1 MAYAIARVKKLK
13 RANIAGSAAHTSR
26 QQETLNADP
35 NQQNIRFIGN
45 TDREEKLED
54 LVLANIGQY
63 EQKRKIRTDAV
74 YCVEIL
80 LTASPSYF
88 RPLDPTAAVSFQ

>member
-13 RANIAGSAAHTSR
+13 RANIAGSASHTSR

-54 LVLANIGQY
+54 LVLAKIGQY
-63 EQKRKIRTDAV
+63 
-74 YCVEIL
+74 
-80 LTASPSYF
+80 
-88 RPLDPTAAVSFQ
+88 